1 MNNFRN
7 QHRNDQP
14 RRNWVSEFEPKW
26 IKDGI
31 DENAIKFADDFGK
44 FLSRPLSS
52 SQIRNVYGELKRI
65 QMKGIKNEKTS
76 FLLLKP
82 KLAYAAARDNAK
94 GLLPLKDVFNKAFD
108 AVETSD
114 LTKAEIQFENFMD
127 FMEAILAY
135 HKSYGGKQ

>member
-1 MNNFRN
+1 MNNFSN

-14 RRNWVSEFEPKW
+14 RRNWVTEFKPKW
-26 IKDGI
+26 IKEGI
-31 DENAIKFADDFGK
+31 DESAINFTDDFGK
-44 FLSRPLSS
+44 FLSHKLSS

-65 QMKGIKNEKTS
+65 QMKGIKDEKTS

-94 GLLPLKDVFNKAFD
+94 GLLPLKGVFNKAFE
-108 AVETSD
+108 AVEISD
-114 LTKAEIQFENFMD
+114 LTKAEKQFENFMD

-135 HKSYGGKQ
+135 HKSYGGK